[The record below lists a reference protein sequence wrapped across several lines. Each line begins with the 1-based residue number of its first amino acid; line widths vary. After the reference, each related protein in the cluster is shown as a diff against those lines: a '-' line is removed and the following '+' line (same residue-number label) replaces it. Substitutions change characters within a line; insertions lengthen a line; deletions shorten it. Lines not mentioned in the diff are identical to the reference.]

1 MKRTILTLL
10 IALAIVA
17 CSKEDIKKMEG
28 KVDVTVYLKDANG
41 TPLKKWVVYAY
52 DEWAWKNKGDS
63 NPTFHTKQSA
73 TDDNG
78 KADFLLSVDKFD
90 EQEVYHFVVYYTE
103 DNLGKTNLSG
113 DSFPKN
119 YRQKVIPVT
128 LKSKDN
134 APITLQL

>member
-28 KVDVTVYLKDANG
+28 KVDVTLHLKDTNG
-41 TPLKKWVVYAY
+41 APLKNWVVYAY
-52 DEWAWKNKGDS
+52 DQWAWEHKGGS
-63 NPTFHTKQSA
+63 KPTFHAKSTA
-73 TDDNG
+73 TDDEG
-78 KADFLLSVDKFD
+78 KAIFTLSVDKF
-90 EQEVYHFVVYYTE
+90 EEREVYHFVVYYTQ
-103 DNLGKTNLSG
+103 NKKNLSG
-113 DSFPKN
+113 DEITENTLKTSKA
-119 YRQKVIPVT
+119 VT

>member
-1 MKRTILTLL
+1 MKKTILTLL

-41 TPLKKWVVYAY
+41 TPLKNWVVYAY
-52 DEWAWKNKGDS
+52 DQWAWENKGS
-63 NPTFHTKQSA
+63 SRPTFHAKSAA
-73 TDDNG
+73 TDDEG
-78 KADFLLSVDKFD
+78 KAIFTLSVDKF
-90 EQEVYHFVVYYTE
+90 EEREVYHFVVYYTQ
-103 DNLGKTNLSG
+103 NKKNLSG
-113 DSFPKN
+113 DEVTENTLKTSKA
-119 YRQKVIPVT
+119 VT

>member
-1 MKRTILTLL
+1 MKKTILTLL

-41 TPLKKWVVYAY
+41 APLKNWVVYAY
-52 DEWAWKNKGDS
+52 DQWAWEHKGGS
-63 NPTFHTKQSA
+63 KPTFHAKSTA
-73 TDDNG
+73 TNDEG
-78 KADFLLSVDKFD
+78 KAIFTLSVDKF
-90 EQEVYHFVVYYTE
+90 EEREVYHFVVYYTQ
-103 DNLGKTNLSG
+103 NKKNLSG
-113 DSFPKN
+113 DEITENTLKTSKA
-119 YRQKVIPVT
+119 VT

>member
-41 TPLKKWVVYAY
+41 TPLKNWVVYAY
-52 DEWAWKNKGDS
+52 DQWAWEHKGGS
-63 NPTFHTKQSA
+63 KPTFHAKSTA
-73 TDDNG
+73 TDDEG
-78 KADFLLSVDKFD
+78 KAIFTLSVDKF
-90 EQEVYHFVVYYTE
+90 EEREVYHFVVYYTQ
-103 DNLGKTNLSG
+103 NKKNLSG
-113 DSFPKN
+113 DEITENTLKTSKT
-119 YRQKVIPVT
+119 VT

>member
-41 TPLKKWVVYAY
+41 TPLKNWVVYAY
-52 DEWAWKNKGDS
+52 DQGAGEHKGGS
-63 NPTFHTKQSA
+63 KPTCHAKSTA
-73 TDDNG
+73 TDDEG
-78 KADFLLSVDKFD
+78 KAIFTLSVDKF
-90 EQEVYHFVVYYTE
+90 EEREVYHFVVYYTQ
-103 DNLGKTNLSG
+103 NKKNLSG
-113 DSFPKN
+113 DEITENTLKTSKA
-119 YRQKVIPVT
+119 VT

>member
-78 KADFLLSVDKFD
+78 KADFLLSVDKF
-90 EQEVYHFVVYYTE
+90 EEREVYHFVVYY
-103 DNLGKTNLSG
+103 NQKKQNLSG
-113 DSFPKN
+113 NEITENALKTSKA
-119 YRQKVIPVT
+119 VT

>member
-17 CSKEDIKKMEG
+17 CSKEDIQKMEG

-41 TPLKKWVVYAY
+41 TPLKNWVVYAY
-52 DEWAWKNKGDS
+52 DQWAWEHKGGS
-63 NPTFHTKQSA
+63 KPTFHAKSTA
-73 TDDNG
+73 TDDEG
-78 KADFLLSVDKFD
+78 KAIFTLSVDKF
-90 EQEVYHFVVYYTE
+90 EEREVYHFVVYYTQ
-103 DNLGKTNLSG
+103 NKKNLSG
-113 DSFPKN
+113 DEITENTLKTSKA
-119 YRQKVIPVT
+119 VT

>member
-63 NPTFHTKQSA
+63 NPTFHAKQSA
-73 TDDNG
+73 TDDEG
-78 KADFLLSVDKFD
+78 KAIFTLSVDKFD
-90 EQEVYHFVVYYTE
+90 EREVYHFVVYYTQ
-103 DNLGKTNLSG
+103 NKKNLSG
-113 DSFPKN
+113 DEITENTLKTSKA
-119 YRQKVIPVT
+119 VT

>member
-52 DEWAWKNKGDS
+52 DQWAWKHKGDS
-63 NPTFHTKQSA
+63 NPTFHAKQSA

-78 KADFLLSVDKFD
+78 NADFLLSVAKIE
-90 EQEVYHFVVYYTE
+90 EQEVYRFVVYYTE

>member
-52 DEWAWKNKGDS
+52 DEWAWKHKGDS
-63 NPTFHTKQSA
+63 NPTFHAKQSA

-90 EQEVYHFVVYYTE
+90 EQEVYHFVVYY
-103 DNLGKTNLSG
+103 NQNKQNLSG
-113 DSFPKN
+113 DDVTENALKTSKA
-119 YRQKVIPVT
+119 VT

>member
-10 IALAIVA
+10 IAFAIVA

-41 TPLKKWVVYAY
+41 TPLKNWVVYAY
-52 DEWAWKNKGDS
+52 DQWAWEHKGGS
-63 NPTFHTKQSA
+63 KPTFHAKSMA
-73 TDDNG
+73 TDDEG
-78 KADFLLSVDKFD
+78 KAIFTLSVDKF
-90 EQEVYHFVVYYTE
+90 EEREVYHFVVYY
-103 DNLGKTNLSG
+103 NQKKQNLSG
-113 DSFPKN
+113 DDVTENTLKTSKA
-119 YRQKVIPVT
+119 VT

>member
-41 TPLKKWVVYAY
+41 TPLKNWVVYAY
-52 DEWAWKNKGDS
+52 DQWAWEDKGGS
-63 NPTFHTKQSA
+63 KPTFHAKSTA
-73 TDDNG
+73 TDDEG
-78 KADFLLSVDKFD
+78 KAIFTLSVDKF
-90 EQEVYHFVVYYTE
+90 EEREVYHFVVYYTQ
-103 DNLGKTNLSG
+103 NKKNLSG
-113 DSFPKN
+113 DEITENTLKTSKA
-119 YRQKVIPVT
+119 VT

>member
-1 MKRTILTLL
+1 MHELILLVIVVAVGIVLLMQFGVVSSLIKEMRTYRQVLF
-10 IALAIVA
+10 
-17 CSKEDIKKMEG
+17 SS
-28 KVDVTVYLKDANG
+28 Y
-41 TPLKKWVVYAY
+41 
-52 DEWAWKNKGDS
+52 
-63 NPTFHTKQSA
+63 
-73 TDDNG
+73 
-78 KADFLLSVDKFD
+78 KFD
-90 EQEVYHFVVYYTE
+90 EQEVYRFVVYYTE

>member
-41 TPLKKWVVYAY
+41 APLKNWVVYAY
-52 DEWAWKNKGDS
+52 DQWAWEHKGGS
-63 NPTFHTKQSA
+63 KPTFHAKSTA
-73 TDDNG
+73 TNDEG
-78 KADFLLSVDKFD
+78 KAIFTLSVDKF
-90 EQEVYHFVVYYTE
+90 EEREVYHFVVYYTQ
-103 DNLGKTNLSG
+103 NKKNLSG
-113 DSFPKN
+113 DEITENTLKTSKA
-119 YRQKVIPVT
+119 VT

>member
-1 MKRTILTLL
+1 MRRTILTLL

-41 TPLKKWVVYAY
+41 TPLKNWVVYAY
-52 DEWAWKNKGDS
+52 DQWAWEHKGGS
-63 NPTFHTKQSA
+63 KPTFHAKSTA
-73 TDDNG
+73 TDDEG
-78 KADFLLSVDKFD
+78 KAIFTLSVDKF
-90 EQEVYHFVVYYTE
+90 EEREVYHFVVYYTQ
-103 DNLGKTNLSG
+103 NKKNLSG
-113 DSFPKN
+113 DEITENTLKTSKA
-119 YRQKVIPVT
+119 VT

>member
-41 TPLKKWVVYAY
+41 IPLKNWVIYAY
-52 DEWAWKNKGDS
+52 DQWAWEHKNGSK
-63 NPTFHTKQSA
+63 PTFHAKSMA
-73 TDDNG
+73 TDDEG
-78 KADFLLSVDKFD
+78 KAIFTLSVDKFD
-90 EQEVYHFVVYYTE
+90 EQEVYRFVVYYTE

>member
-28 KVDVTVYLKDANG
+28 KVDVTLYLKDANG
-41 TPLKKWVVYAY
+41 NALKNWVVYAY
-52 DEWAWKNKGDS
+52 NQWAWENKNGS
-63 NPTFHTKQSA
+63 RPTFHAQSTA
-73 TDDNG
+73 SDDNG
-78 KADFLLSVDKFD
+78 KAIFTLSVDKFD
-90 EQEVYHFVVYYTE
+90 EREIYHFVVYY
-103 DNLGKTNLSG
+103 NQNKQNLSG
-113 DSFPKN
+113 DDVTENTLKTSKA
-119 YRQKVIPVT
+119 VT

>member
-1 MKRTILTLL
+1 MKKTILTLL

-41 TPLKKWVVYAY
+41 TPLKNWVVYAY
-52 DEWAWKNKGDS
+52 DQWAWENKGGS
-63 NPTFHTKQSA
+63 KPTFHAKSTA
-73 TDDNG
+73 TDDEG
-78 KADFLLSVDKFD
+78 KAIFTLSVDKF
-90 EQEVYHFVVYYTE
+90 EEREVYHFVVYYTQ
-103 DNLGKTNLSG
+103 NKKNLSG
-113 DSFPKN
+113 DEITENTLKTSKA
-119 YRQKVIPVT
+119 VT